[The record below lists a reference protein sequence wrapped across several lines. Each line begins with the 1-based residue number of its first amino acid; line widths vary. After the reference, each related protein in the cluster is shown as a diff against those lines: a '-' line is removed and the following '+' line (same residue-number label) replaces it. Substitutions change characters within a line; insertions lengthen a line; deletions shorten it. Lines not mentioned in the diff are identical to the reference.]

1 MRLSF
6 NDEESFREAVG
17 SLDFNNPPSDPNSL
31 QEVASSSTMPAQEMN
46 EDICFDNP
54 SPSSSRVPVGSSS
67 SSGPSGSTSLQERSG
82 DIGILANY
90 GIIATTLT
98 ATWNFEQY
106 RDLPSGIL

>member
-6 NDEESFREAVG
+6 DDEESFREAVG

-46 EDICFDNP
+46 EDIYFDNP

-67 SSGPSGSTSLQERSG
+67 SSSGPSGSTLLQERSE
-82 DIGILANY
+82 DI
-90 GIIATTLT
+90 
-98 ATWNFEQY
+98 
-106 RDLPSGIL
+106 